1 MFFIS
6 PYDDALLLGR
16 GLRLAESSISYGIDM
31 AEKKKKKRKYP
42 EGDKRST
49 FNKFIGTTYST
60 EWNPTQIL

>member
-1 MFFIS
+1 M
-6 PYDDALLLGR
+6 
-16 GLRLAESSISYGIDM
+16 AESSISYGIDM
-31 AEKKKKKRKYP
+31 AEKKKKKKKRKYP